1 MEEAKYVMFTK
12 DLDWWLGEVEFDD
25 EMYDPNDD
33 DDALNKFRN
42 DWPSIVNDKDELQ
55 IIINIKTGFIENWP
69 EGKTAYF
76 GNVKLVDTASYALL
90 DRNKNIIKSLRGY
103 VPTFFSIGCNGWG
116 DYMTFEVEADGHI
129 KDWSFGEKEFQEIEE
144 KWK

>member
-1 MEEAKYVMFTK
+1 MEEAKFVMFK
-12 DLDWWLGEVEFDD
+12 KELDWWLGEVEFDD
-25 EMYDPNDD
+25 ERYDPNDD
-33 DDALNKFRN
+33 DDALDKFRN

-55 IIINIKTGFIENWP
+55 IVIDIETGFIENWP

-90 DRNKNIIKSLRGY
+90 DSNKNVIKSHRGY

-116 DYMTFEVEADGHI
+116 DYMTFDVEADGHI